1 LHDPVNLFHYLADYE
16 SWTGVQCGVGVKPNH
31 YLTHLTKWHTDHS
44 EVNTSKKARMLLVE
58 ELMLQGV
65 TDPDLPG
72 FQLPQP
78 GLLALPHF
86 PIHEGLSCLTC
97 DYTCLAKQMMESH
110 YQRQHAAA
118 SGDA

>member
-1 LHDPVNLFHYLADYE
+1 MP
-16 SWTGVQCGVGVKPNH
+16 
-31 YLTHLTKWHTDHS
+31 
-44 EVNTSKKARMLLVE
+44 EVNALKKARMLLVK

-78 GLLALPHF
+78 VLLALSHF
-86 PIHEGLSCLTC
+86 PICKGLSCPTC
-97 DYTCLAKQMMESH
+97 DYTCLAEQMMESR

-118 SGDA
+118 SGDGRKAA